1 MTAIGKTW
9 IGVLAGV
16 TVLLTACGSG
26 DPQVPGSTSARSTT
40 TVTAS
45 IPIATPSAA
54 PAVIPGGPA
63 PTAGEDGPSKSVGA
77 PTAPAMTA
85 APPAAATGTVVLRTV
100 TLSGVPVPGVPV
112 HLSLQQPC
120 DPSNN
125 DIPLGETVETVR
137 RDGVTDAQG
146 RAAFTTEIG
155 CYYFG
160 MTAPSGTNP
169 VPEGM
174 HTLFLVAPGGTAT
187 GELRFQDTSPATAPA
202 CAESTIEAELGVDAG
217 PAATIPDCDGQWAV
231 IRWDTPGD
239 NQRLITRASGTW
251 TTYVR
256 FPHDTCWTAATADGV
271 PARLRTYFNC

>member
-26 DPQVPGSTSARSTT
+26 DPQVPGSRSTT

-45 IPIATPSAA
+45 IPIATASAA

-63 PTAGEDGPSKSVGA
+63 PAAREGGPSKSVGA

-85 APPAAATGTVVLRTV
+85 TPPAATTGTVVLRTV

-125 DIPLGETVETVR
+125 DIPLAETVETVR
-137 RDGVTDAQG
+137 RDGVTDEQG
-146 RAAFTTEIG
+146 RAAFITEIG

-174 HTLFLVAPGGTAT
+174 HTLFLVTAGGTVT
-187 GELRFQDTSPATAPA
+187 GELRFQDVPPEPAPA
-202 CAESTIEAELGVDAG
+202 CAESTIESELGVDPG
-217 PAATIPDCDGQWAV
+217 PAATIPDCDGQWGV

-239 NQRLITRASGTW
+239 NQRLVTRTSGTW

-256 FPHDTCWTAATADGV
+256 FPHDTCWTTATADGV